1 MNSSDL
7 VLSII
12 LSIAPALII
21 VPVVLIVA
29 SAANKKTFKSLTDK
43 FNYSGT
49 MPSEA
54 FGVHSF
60 QFGIHR
66 IKGKGVQV
74 IERNNSLIL
83 KITLISPIEIP
94 FSEMESVSTQESIFK
109 STKIEINLKDKTL
122 DKISFM
128 SDAAGLN
135 QMPGLLKISKKKE
148 MSAEQKAN
156 LQRIKD
162 PALRSKVTN
171 FLRACA
177 VIAIILITFM
187 ILNAKYGLG
196 A

>member
-12 LSIAPALII
+12 LSMAPALII
-21 VPVVLIVA
+21 VPVVLMVA
-29 SAANKKTFKSLTDK
+29 TAANKKTFKSLTDK
-43 FNYSGT
+43 FNFSGT

-60 QFGIHR
+60 QYGINR
-66 IKGKGVQV
+66 IKGKGVQI
-74 IERNNSLIL
+74 IERNNALLL

-122 DKISFM
+122 GKISFM

-162 PALRSKVTN
+162 PALKSKAVN
-171 FLRACA
+171 ILRGCA
-177 VIAIILITFM
+177 LVALLIISFIVLR
-187 ILNAKYGLG
+187 AKYGFMI
-196 A
+196 